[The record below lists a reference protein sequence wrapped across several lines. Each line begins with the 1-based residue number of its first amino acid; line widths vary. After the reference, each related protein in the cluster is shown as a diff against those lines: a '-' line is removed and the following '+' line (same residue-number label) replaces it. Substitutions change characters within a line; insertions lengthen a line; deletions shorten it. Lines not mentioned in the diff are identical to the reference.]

1 MNYPMTM
8 ATPPRR
14 QTILIVDDSP
24 ANIAFLGNVLKDSY
38 DLKVATNGSQAL
50 QIAQHTPDI
59 GLILLD
65 IIMPGMDGY
74 EVCRHLKASKVT
86 ERIPV
91 VFVSARADIDDE
103 ALGFAVGAVDY
114 ITKPIRSAIVK
125 ARVRTHL
132 ALFDQNQVLEEM
144 VRKRTEELA
153 ITQDVT
159 ILSLA
164 TLAEYR
170 DNETGGHIVRTQR
183 YVRVLAEN
191 LRHRSRFRDGLNP
204 EAIDLLF
211 KSATLHDIG
220 KVGIADHILRKPGPL
235 TPEDFKE
242 MKRHPGYGAAAL
254 ARAEQLLG
262 TDKSSSFLHLAREI
276 AISHHEKWD
285 GSGYPDGLA
294 GDEIPVPGR
303 LMAMADIY
311 DALVSRRIY
320 KPPFSHQKAYEIIVN
335 GDGRVMPYHFDPGV
349 LETFINHHETFRA
362 IAAECADSEEERQA
376 LDGYPETAP

>member
-1 MNYPMTM
+1 MNMT
-8 ATPPRR
+8 THPRR

-24 ANIAFLGNVLKDSY
+24 ANIAFLGNVLKEGY
-38 DLKVATNGSQAL
+38 DLKVATNGPQAL
-50 QIAQHTPDI
+50 QIAQDTPDI

-74 EVCRHLKASKVT
+74 EVCRRLKASKVT

-153 ITQDVT
+153 VTQDVT

-211 KSATLHDIG
+211 KSVTLHDIG
-220 KVGIADHILRKPGPL
+220 KVGIADRILRKPGPL
-235 TPEDFKE
+235 TPEEFAE
-242 MKRHPGYGAAAL
+242 MKKHPGYGAAAL

-262 TDKSSSFLHLAREI
+262 KDKSSSFLRLAREI

-285 GSGYPDGLA
+285 GSGYPDGLT
-294 GDEIPVPGR
+294 GDEIPMPGR

-349 LETFINHHETFRA
+349 LETFIDHHETFRA
-362 IAAECADSEEERQA
+362 IAAEFADSDEERQA
-376 LDGYPETAP
+376 LAGHTETAP

>member
-1 MNYPMTM
+1 MT
-8 ATPPRR
+8 TPPRR

-24 ANIAFLGNVLKDSY
+24 ANIAFLGNVLKDGY
-38 DLKVATNGSQAL
+38 DLKVATNGYQAL
-50 QIAQHTPDI
+50 QIAQHTPEI

-220 KVGIADHILRKPGPL
+220 KVGIADRILRKPGPL

-311 DALVSRRIY
+311 DAMVSRRIY

>member
-74 EVCRHLKASKVT
+74 EVCRHLKASRVT

-311 DALVSRRIY
+311 DAMVSRRIY

-376 LDGYPETAP
+376 LDGYPETAT

>member
-1 MNYPMTM
+1 MT
-8 ATPPRR
+8 TPPRR

-74 EVCRHLKASKVT
+74 EVCRHLKASRVT

-220 KVGIADHILRKPGPL
+220 KVGIADRILRKPGPL
-235 TPEDFKE
+235 TPEEFKE

-311 DALVSRRIY
+311 DAMVSRRIY